1 MKIYDFDV
9 EDEIQKNEIALQN
22 VELIKNSFADHTAEY
37 RKFLEKLMLNFQH

>member
-22 VELIKNSFADHTAEY
+22 VELIKNSFAANTIH
-37 RKFLEKLMLNFQH
+37 LNPYIAYLF

>member
-22 VELIKNSFADHTAEY
+22 VELIKNSFADHTVEN
-37 RKFLEKLMLNFQH
+37 FLEKLMLNFQH

>member
-22 VELIKNSFADHTAEY
+22 VELIKNIFADHTA
-37 RKFLEKLMLNFQH
+37 

>member
-37 RKFLEKLMLNFQH
+37 RKFSREVNL